1 MSGHT
6 DEQEHIST
14 GVSMLG
20 ILHEAIGSFP
30 GHIMERE
37 MTGGDLDVGLYPFWE
52 SRYVERL
59 S

>member
-1 MSGHT
+1 
-6 DEQEHIST
+6 
-14 GVSMLG
+14 MLG